1 MTHTNPQQTHAR
13 LDRIKALTLKYI
25 NMVLIGVESGDSWFL
40 DRLAEC
46 KEQWPGLTAGA
57 IHERVH
63 NA

>member
-1 MTHTNPQQTHAR
+1 MTQTNAQYAHAR

-25 NMVLIGVESGDSWFL
+25 NTVLTGVESGDSWFL

-46 KEQWPGLTAGA
+46 KSQWPGLTSGA

-63 NA
+63 NS